1 MCLALFASSALAA
14 PAPQTTRTRTQGPQD
29 TSALV
34 NTILGQLDG
43 SIDAAIQA
51 ALGGPRIQ
59 EKITIT
65 PSAFGGKPIREEKF
79 IVEQTD
85 PQSHITERVKI
96 TPSAF
101 GGAPLVEKKFISPG
115 KSSPN
120 TRGSSS
126 STGQWSAW
134 TTVGSSGQTK
144 PR

>member
-14 PAPQTTRTRTQGPQD
+14 PAPQLQGAPQD
-29 TSALV
+29 TSAIV

-51 ALGGPRIQ
+51 ALGAPTIR

-65 PSAFGGKPIREEKF
+65 PSAFGGAPVYEDKF
-79 IVEQTD
+79 IVEQID
-85 PQSHITERVKI
+85 PQSHNTERVKI

-101 GGAPLVEKKFISPG
+101 GGAPLVQKK
-115 KSSPN
+115 
-120 TRGSSS
+120 SSS
-126 STGQWSAW
+126 STGEWSAW